1 RDGSA
6 GGLSALLAGLGH
18 GLGPAQA
25 APGPGTGS
33 PASSSPLTGR
43 ASPTEAS
50 LARARG
56 RSFTATHGGGEDQA
70 PVAPSPLGDVT
81 RGGASGS
88 TSVRAW
94 VVFLLHDDKLCLPS
108 ARGGHAFRLTP
119 RAHPSPVLGSVG
131 EGIEGPIQVVYLS
144 ILLSFLVVGAYL
156 VVRQVLARR
165 ELEEAAKVFGDRV
178 RSGEGSGEDYL
189 ELGVIL
195 LRKKLYTQSIKNL
208 EKAKKAWKGPQEE
221 LAKVYN
227 AQGFAHFN
235 LEQWSKAAAAYKQ
248 AVELQPQY
256 VTAWNNLGDAYE
268 KAKEWRQ
275 ALDAYNQA
283 LVAEPGNSVAQGRA
297 QYCRGKVERMQLGHQ
312 TSLSP
317 SPSLSYFME
326 EAELD
331 ISASMCLPPV
341 PAAYAPGS
349 TAGMREGGR
358 PGGGSPAGS
367 SAYRSN
373 LSARRFRDLSA
384 KATAPASRA
393 APASEPMTMP
403 AISPAD
409 RPPLDVSC
417 TGGAGGGNRDG
428 SPAVVTT
435 LLPGEAPGGAD
446 MAPLESS
453 IRSYM
458 LAASLNGTSAQTRV
472 ELTLMQSGTDPKLVS
487 LAQRSCTGPAL
498 LPLYS
503 GRVSVSR
510 PPPRV
515 DLGVRRAGAWV
526 EAAADDG
533 GAGGR
538 VPHQHAADRGVGVRL
553 AHPARGQVQ
562 GEAHVFPVRARH
574 AAAWREGGV
583 LSLMQP
589 PPVESGPGQQGYPPE
604 GLGFPPSSDP
614 GHMQQLVDLL
624 GSKVPPKSTAVVECP
639 KTMVGRVIGK
649 GGETIKALQQYTGA
663 MIQIDQSSDPTRVTI
678 AGLPQA
684 LQLAVSMVND
694 IVRGTFKGFAMLRQ
708 IALANA
714 SSPGM
719 ATYGQQHAPVY
730 VQGYGFVPPS
740 QAYGGG
746 EDPLAGMFRTSPAGP
761 ITPPISPMR
770 GAGEG
775 SFSPNLA
782 AMLLGGGQVG
792 GQPGYP
798 GMGPGA
804 MSQGNMSPQHQHHHQ
819 DNASTDAML
828 SQLLTQLSFNQQ
840 AAEAAASMQQHSP
853 HAYLSQ
859 HGTPPGT
866 PGSGGGG

>member
-1 RDGSA
+1 MMSATAVLSLMQPPPVESGPGQQGYPPEGLGFPPSSDPGHMQQLVDLLGSKVPPKSTA
-6 GGLSALLAGLGH
+6 VVECPKTMVGRVIGKGGETIKALQQYTGAMIQIDQSSDPTRVTIAGL
-18 GLGPAQA
+18 PQA
-25 APGPGTGS
+25 LQLAVSMVNDIVRGTFKGFAMLRQIALAN
-33 PASSSPLTGR
+33 ASSPGM
-43 ASPTEAS
+43 
-50 LARARG
+50 
-56 RSFTATHGGGEDQA
+56 ATYGQQHAPVYVQGYGFVPPSQAYGGGEDPLA
-70 PVAPSPLGDVT
+70 GMFRTSP
-81 RGGASGS
+81 A
-88 TSVRAW
+88 
-94 VVFLLHDDKLCLPS
+94 
-108 ARGGHAFRLTP
+108 
-119 RAHPSPVLGSVG
+119 
-131 EGIEGPIQVVYLS
+131 GPITPPIS
-144 ILLSFLVVGAYL
+144 PMRGA
-156 VVRQVLARR
+156 
-165 ELEEAAKVFGDRV
+165 
-178 RSGEGSGEDYL
+178 GEGSFSPNL
-189 ELGVIL
+189 AAML
-195 LRKKLYTQSIKNL
+195 L
-208 EKAKKAWKGPQEE
+208 
-221 LAKVYN
+221 
-227 AQGFAHFN
+227 
-235 LEQWSKAAAAYKQ
+235 
-248 AVELQPQY
+248 
-256 VTAWNNLGDAYE
+256 
-268 KAKEWRQ
+268 
-275 ALDAYNQA
+275 
-283 LVAEPGNSVAQGRA
+283 
-297 QYCRGKVERMQLGHQ
+297 
-312 TSLSP
+312 
-317 SPSLSYFME
+317 
-326 EAELD
+326 
-331 ISASMCLPPV
+331 
-341 PAAYAPGS
+341 
-349 TAGMREGGR
+349 
-358 PGGGSPAGS
+358 GGGQVGGQPGYPGMGPGAMSQGNMSP
-367 SAYRSN
+367 
-373 LSARRFRDLSA
+373 
-384 KATAPASRA
+384 
-393 APASEPMTMP
+393 
-403 AISPAD
+403 
-409 RPPLDVSC
+409 
-417 TGGAGGGNRDG
+417 
-428 SPAVVTT
+428 
-435 LLPGEAPGGAD
+435 
-446 MAPLESS
+446 
-453 IRSYM
+453 
-458 LAASLNGTSAQTRV
+458 Q
-472 ELTLMQSGTDPKLVS
+472 
-487 LAQRSCTGPAL
+487 
-498 LPLYS
+498 
-503 GRVSVSR
+503 
-510 PPPRV
+510 
-515 DLGVRRAGAWV
+515 
-526 EAAADDG
+526 
-533 GAGGR
+533 
-538 VPHQHAADRGVGVRL
+538 HQHHHQDN
-553 AHPARGQVQ
+553 
-562 GEAHVFPVRARH
+562 
-574 AAAWREGGV
+574 V

-866 PGSGGGG
+866 PGSGGGGGVLDAAGLQTLLAQAALLGRTNMAGGGGPGRDGSAGGLSALLAGLGHGLGPAQAAPGPGTGSPASSSPLTGRASPTEASLARARGRSFTATHGGGEDQAPVAPSPLGDVTRGGASGSTSVRAWVVFLLHGGDVQPELVKTSSSWND

>member
-1 RDGSA
+1 
-6 GGLSALLAGLGH
+6 
-18 GLGPAQA
+18 
-25 APGPGTGS
+25 
-33 PASSSPLTGR
+33 
-43 ASPTEAS
+43 
-50 LARARG
+50 
-56 RSFTATHGGGEDQA
+56 
-70 PVAPSPLGDVT
+70 
-81 RGGASGS
+81 
-88 TSVRAW
+88 
-94 VVFLLHDDKLCLPS
+94 
-108 ARGGHAFRLTP
+108 
-119 RAHPSPVLGSVG
+119 
-131 EGIEGPIQVVYLS
+131 
-144 ILLSFLVVGAYL
+144 
-156 VVRQVLARR
+156 
-165 ELEEAAKVFGDRV
+165 
-178 RSGEGSGEDYL
+178 
-189 ELGVIL
+189 
-195 LRKKLYTQSIKNL
+195 
-208 EKAKKAWKGPQEE
+208 
-221 LAKVYN
+221 
-227 AQGFAHFN
+227 
-235 LEQWSKAAAAYKQ
+235 
-248 AVELQPQY
+248 
-256 VTAWNNLGDAYE
+256 
-268 KAKEWRQ
+268 
-275 ALDAYNQA
+275 
-283 LVAEPGNSVAQGRA
+283 
-297 QYCRGKVERMQLGHQ
+297 
-312 TSLSP
+312 
-317 SPSLSYFME
+317 
-326 EAELD
+326 
-331 ISASMCLPPV
+331 
-341 PAAYAPGS
+341 
-349 TAGMREGGR
+349 
-358 PGGGSPAGS
+358 
-367 SAYRSN
+367 
-373 LSARRFRDLSA
+373 
-384 KATAPASRA
+384 
-393 APASEPMTMP
+393 
-403 AISPAD
+403 
-409 RPPLDVSC
+409 
-417 TGGAGGGNRDG
+417 
-428 SPAVVTT
+428 
-435 LLPGEAPGGAD
+435 
-446 MAPLESS
+446 
-453 IRSYM
+453 
-458 LAASLNGTSAQTRV
+458 
-472 ELTLMQSGTDPKLVS
+472 
-487 LAQRSCTGPAL
+487 
-498 LPLYS
+498 
-503 GRVSVSR
+503 
-510 PPPRV
+510 
-515 DLGVRRAGAWV
+515 
-526 EAAADDG
+526 
-533 GAGGR
+533 
-538 VPHQHAADRGVGVRL
+538 
-553 AHPARGQVQ
+553 
-562 GEAHVFPVRARH
+562 
-574 AAAWREGGV
+574 
-583 LSLMQP
+583 MQP

-866 PGSGGGG
+866 PGSGGGGGVLDAAGLQTLLAQAALLGRTNMAGGGGPGYAGPHELPAEAPAAQLARAGAGGLGAGGGPGAAGGGSGDGGAGSVRSSRDGSAGGLSALLAGLGHGLGPAQAAPGPGTGSPASSSPLTGSGRASPTEASLARARGRSFTATHGGGEDQAPVAPSPLGDVTRGGASGSTSAATSSRNS